1 MIFWTV
7 ALLTPALG
15 LVALWA
21 GRMREDELAHPLAG

>member
-7 ALLTPALG
+7 ALLTLALG

-21 GRMREDELAHPLAG
+21 GRMREDELAHSLAG